1 MKYASMTPQDFIPA
15 EIFRFFP
22 EIRGDYRLVAS
33 FKHIAQ
39 DSIDDVIASIKDLL
53 LHAILVPYEGN
64 WLLIPQVEAY
74 YHEKEVDD
82 VAQNDSH
89 FPYSNNLEVKSKK
102 CEIGRGSW
110 YEVKFRYQKSG
121 FIATGGILGN
131 IKSSKSVDAFLGV
144 AVPASTRDI
153 NDETD
158 RRALKIELNNLY
170 GKHPNFSDFLLLK
183 S

>member
-1 MKYASMTPQDFIPA
+1 MSFLNEERKKEIINTVLERPDREWVSRKRLRTPSPVVEQFDKQLKKLHFLKSRMKYASMTPQDFIPA

-53 LHAILVPYEGN
+53 LHAILVPYEGS

-89 FPYSNNLEVKSKK
+89 FPYSN
-102 CEIGRGSW
+102 I
-110 YEVKFRYQKSG
+110 
-121 FIATGGILGN
+121 
-131 IKSSKSVDAFLGV
+131 SKSNSRSA
-144 AVPASTRDI
+144 R
-153 NDETD
+153 
-158 RRALKIELNNLY
+158 
-170 GKHPNFSDFLLLK
+170 
-183 S
+183 